1 MKSRIFVSSVVEGFG
16 RFREAARQGI
26 LAAGGEPVLVNED
39 FPSVATSSRNACHD
53 AIDSSD
59 VFVSIIGERGGW
71 ETPSGKLVVEEE
83 YERAL
88 ERKLPVLVFLQ
99 RTTRDAAAEQ
109 FARRLSDYVDGLFRR
124 YFTAPEELR
133 AEIERALGLMLEPP
147 QGRTKMPTAMRDH
160 FAQPYSI
167 QGMTMLRFVLTPERD
182 EEVID
187 PVRLASEAF
196 RRRLYEIAHADGVG
210 LLSYERPKTSTIEND
225 DLVVHQTEMDGRH
238 GVGEPIRIQL
248 SGSGELVVDA
258 NVTGRVQRG
267 GRFMGLDSMVVAV
280 EDIEAVVRLCFAF
293 SAAFYD
299 EIDRFKRHQRLQY
312 NVALSGLDYRVI
324 ERNPR
329 ANSPYSMSMRD
340 RGVIRAFE
348 KARWITRTELRQPT
362 DEVERVIELLVRRAA
377 A

>member
-1 MKSRIFVSSVVEGFG
+1 MKSRIFVSSVVEGFE
-16 RFREAARQGI
+16 RFRKAARQGI
-26 LAAGGEPVLVNED
+26 LAVGGEPVLVNED
-39 FPSVATSSRNACHD
+39 FPSVATSSRNACLD

-59 VFVSIIGERGGW
+59 VFVSILGERGGW

-88 ERKLPVLVFLQ
+88 VRQLPILVFFQ
-99 RTTRDAAAEQ
+99 SGTRDAAAEQ
-109 FARRLSDYVDGLFRR
+109 FARRLSDYVDGVFRR
-124 YFTAPEELR
+124 NFTAPEELQT
-133 AEIERALGLMLEPP
+133 EIERALRVILDTP
-147 QGRTKMPTAMRDH
+147 QGRAKMPSPKRDY
-160 FAQPYSI
+160 FAQPYTI

-182 EEVID
+182 EEIID

-210 LLSYERPKTSTIEND
+210 LLSYEHPKTSTIERD
-225 DLVVHQTEMDGRH
+225 DLIVYQTETNRRH
-238 GVGEPIRIQL
+238 GEGEHVRVQL

-267 GRFMGLDSMVVAV
+267 GQFVGLDSMVIAV
-280 EDIEAVVRLCFAF
+280 EDIEAVFRLCFAF

-299 EIDRFKRHQRLQY
+299 EIDQFKRHQRFQY

-329 ANSPYSMSMRD
+329 SHSSYPVSMRN
-340 RGVIRAFE
+340 RGVIQAFE
-348 KARWITRTELRQPT
+348 EARWITRTELRQPT
-362 DEVERVIELLVRRAA
+362 SEVERVIELLVRRAA
-377 A
+377 N